1 MALIKKQIFRPSKD
15 ENLQQFLAKKEEPI
29 PFKHELAGAKGA
41 NAEMRWGQPSSKDKA
56 KTRARA
62 EGKIIGV
69 PEKEGDTPKQRH
81 DKDPFNYKPERA
93 DRKFPRSEQP
103 ESWTLSPDLRTTP
116 KPAQSRAAKKVKSEP
131 KSPWDDESDAV
142 TQKAFEV
149 DPEGGTRRVPSADDK
164 KKADSAR
171 RDRLLEHGWKYV
183 KDHEDQGSDN
193 SNSADDRINK
203 ARRIEARPKSTFSR
217 PISEEEYEQDEESQ
231 SFKNWQAKNAE
242 REQSPVKKAVQDAWM
257 EKGRYWERSTGDP
270 FPPDTPSTAASS
282 RYPASETPSSKRM
295 DEALS
300 GKKDRTSPETKTGEP
315 TRTPGKGQTAKFR
328 EGKWESKMQ
337 KAVWDA
343 WMEKQEKSVSM
354 VDKLTGKKRGR
365 RFNYGN
371 KRWNQPTLAD
381 RVERTGRAIPRGTG
395 KAIGAVA
402 EKVKNV
408 GREVGIGIKE
418 KRGDYIDKKGVS
430 RPPVSMSESTRKQR
444 QAQSDTA
451 YGGQSFEQHIK
462 AQTEKQNQTPKKATE
477 AAGLE
482 YAAKSMG
489 GEFIDMNYI
498 QKGVWEAWL
507 EKDHEAS
514 TGDAEKVIK
523 DTKAQLN
530 RDRIAR
536 DQRSNPPARRE
547 KRCWFNT
554 GV

>member
-1 MALIKKQIFRPSKD
+1 MALIRKQIFRPSKD
-15 ENLQQFLAKKEEPI
+15 ENLQQFLAKD
-29 PFKHELAGAKGA
+29 G
-41 NAEMRWGQPSSKDKA
+41 AEMKWGQPASKNKA

-69 PEKEGDTPKQRH
+69 APKEGDV
-81 DKDPFNYKPERA
+81 
-93 DRKFPRSEQP
+93 
-103 ESWTLSPDLRTTP
+103 
-116 KPAQSRAAKKVKSEP
+116 AKKVKSEP
-131 KSPWDDESDAV
+131 KSPWDDESDAA
-142 TQKAFEV
+142 T
-149 DPEGGTRRVPSADDK
+149 
-164 KKADSAR
+164 
-171 RDRLLEHGWKYV
+171 
-183 KDHEDQGSDN
+183 DQGSDN
-193 SNSADDRINK
+193 SNSADDRIKK

-242 REQSPVKKAVQDAWM
+242 QEQSPVKKAVQDAW
-257 EKGRYWERSTGDP
+257 
-270 FPPDTPSTAASS
+270 F
-282 RYPASETPSSKRM
+282 
-295 DEALS
+295 
-300 GKKDRTSPETKTGEP
+300 
-315 TRTPGKGQTAKFR
+315 
-328 EGKWESKMQ
+328 
-337 KAVWDA
+337 
-343 WMEKQEKSVSM
+343 EKQEKSVSM

-395 KAIGAVA
+395 KAIGTVA

-482 YAAKSMG
+482 YAAKSIQGEPSYMTYIQEGDFTSKFWFGKARSRKDKTRTTEVTQEKLQRRAGLRAQVGKIDHDTMDKKQKATYNKNIASRMG
-489 GEFIDMNYI
+489 KQNKRDPGLMYSAPQQGMSQDNRLYRAQIGAAEDIANTKKSMQGEPIDMNYI

-507 EKDHEAS
+507 EKRGPIDRLTGGRVKLETNPAKQARPQKPFLGVPGVEAQLKLKRGGVADKVTQKVGGFKETTPEQKTKAAGLDYAAKEWVEKEGAS
-514 TGDAEKVIK
+514 NEKANKVIEV
-523 DTKAQLN
+523 
-530 RDRIAR
+530 R
-536 DQRSNPPARRE
+536 
-547 KRCWFNT
+547 
-554 GV
+554 